1 MTKTIE
7 NLKAAIIGESTASAT
22 YAAYAAKA
30 AQEGQPLIQKL
41 FEAASKAESVHAANH
56 NKVLEKLG
64 ASMDPFDIQIHVG
77 STAENL
83 KAAIAGETHEFESMY
98 PEFIAAAEEEGQ
110 KAAVRSFTWA
120 TEAERNMPNFTQ
132 PPSRPWKT
140 ETPAPCPDNTG
151 SALCAGTPSNLWKV
165 WKPAPS
171 AAPRLKNSSSLD
183 KLRLST
189 GDLP

>member
-64 ASMDPFDIQIHVG
+64 ANMDPFDIQIHVG

-83 KAAIAGETHEFESMY
+83 KAAIAGETHE
-98 PEFIAAAEEEGQ
+98 
-110 KAAVRSFTWA
+110 
-120 TEAERNMPNFTQ
+120 
-132 PPSRPWKT
+132 
-140 ETPAPCPDNTG
+140 
-151 SALCAGTPSNLWKV
+151 
-165 WKPAPS
+165 
-171 AAPRLKNSSSLD
+171 
-183 KLRLST
+183 
-189 GDLP
+189 

>member
-7 NLKAAIIGESTASAT
+7 NLKAAITGESTASAT

-64 ASMDPFDIQIHVG
+64 ATMDPIDIQIHVG
-77 STAENL
+77 TTAENL

-98 PEFIAAAEEEGQ
+98 PEFIAVAEEEGQ

-120 TEAERNMPNFTQ
+120 TEAEKEHAALLEQAADVEKFAEEKIYVCPVCGYLMTEESAKERCPVCGG
-132 PPSRPWKT
+132 PSQQFEVFEGRD
-140 ETPAPCPDNTG
+140 A
-151 SALCAGTPSNLWKV
+151 
-165 WKPAPS
+165 
-171 AAPRLKNSSSLD
+171 R
-183 KLRLST
+183 
-189 GDLP
+189 

>member
-64 ASMDPFDIQIHVG
+64 ANMDPFDIQIHVG

-98 PEFIAAAEEEGQ
+98 PDLSPQRRKKDRRPPSVPSPGPR
-110 KAAVRSFTWA
+110 KRK
-120 TEAERNMPNFTQ
+120 RNMPNFTQ

>member
-7 NLKAAIIGESTASAT
+7 NLKAAITGESTASAT

-64 ASMDPFDIQIHVG
+64 ATMEPIDIQIHVG
-77 STAENL
+77 TTAENL

-98 PEFIAAAEEEGQ
+98 PEFIAVAEEEGQ

-120 TEAERNMPNFTQ
+120 TEAEKKNMPIFI
-132 PPSRPWKT
+132 PSP
-140 ETPAPCPDNTG
+140 
-151 SALCAGTPSNLWKV
+151 
-165 WKPAPS
+165 
-171 AAPRLKNSSSLD
+171 
-183 KLRLST
+183 
-189 GDLP
+189 

>member
-7 NLKAAIIGESTASAT
+7 NLKAAITGESTASAT

-64 ASMDPFDIQIHVG
+64 ATMEPIDIQIHVG
-77 STAENL
+77 TTAENL

-98 PEFIAAAEEEGQ
+98 PEFIAVADEEGQ

-120 TEAERNMPNFTQ
+120 TEAEKEHADFY
-132 PPSRPWKT
+132 SV
-140 ETPAPCPDNTG
+140 
-151 SALCAGTPSNLWKV
+151 ALKALESGDT
-165 WKPAPS
+165 
-171 AAPRLKNSSSLD
+171 SSLPRQYWIC
-183 KLRLST
+183 LVC
-189 GDLP
+189 GDTFKSLEGVDACPLCGTKAEKFLVIG